1 MSGLIHVGAWDGAE
15 YLDDPRHLLL
25 FEPQAVAFS
34 RLHANLGQNPKAS
47 LWRAACGAEP
57 ALKHMYSSLPD
68 DNSSLLEPG
77 VPWFKH
83 SGRTI
88 TFSGS
93 ELVVVLPLDFVT
105 TGVSPFR
112 YYGELVIDTQG
123 YELEVLKGAER
134 TLKHLSRVSLEI
146 HDPEVY
152 PDAAT
157 AEQVIDFMAGWN
169 CRRDDVGSAGVC
181 DLVFTR

>member
-15 YLDDPRHLLL
+15 YIDDPRRLLL
-25 FEPQAVAFS
+25 FEPQRSAFE
-34 RLHANLGQNPKAS
+34 RLRANLGRNPKVN
-47 LWRAACGAEP
+47 LWQVACGAAP

-88 TFSGS
+88 TFAGS
-93 ELVVVLPLDFVT
+93 ELVVVVPLDFVT
-105 TGVSPFR
+105 TPVTALR
-112 YYGELVIDTQG
+112 YYDELVIDTQG
-123 YELEVLKGAER
+123 YELEVLKGAEQ
-134 TLKHLSRVSLEI
+134 TLKHLARVSLEI
-146 HDPEVY
+146 HDPSVY
-152 PDAAT
+152 PAAAT
-157 AEQVIDFMAGWN
+157 AEQVIDFMAGW
-169 CRRDDVGSAGVC
+169 RVMRDDAMSAGVC